1 MPTMIYNIA
10 NSSKPFQSVALPS
23 SLRVTA
29 FLTLMS
35 EVNFYFIRVILYKV
49 SVILHIHLC
58 VWHHSWIVMFVRLIN
73 VIVHSR
79 TIENFIAM

>member
-49 SVILHIHLC
+49 SVMLHIHFC
-58 VWHHSWIVMFVRLIN
+58 VWHYSRHVIFVRLMLLY
-73 VIVHSR
+73 IV
-79 TIENFIAM
+79 EL

>member
-35 EVNFYFIRVILYKV
+35 EVNFYFIQVILYKV
-49 SVILHIHLC
+49 SIMLHIHFC
-58 VWHHSWIVMFVRLIN
+58 VWHYSRHVIVRLMLLY
-73 VIVHSR
+73 IV
-79 TIENFIAM
+79 EL